1 MTSHNPQLVADLI
14 SIFQSSPGVYVS
26 ALRMRCKHL
35 ARQRGEELTDAEVK
49 TIAAEVGFELK
60 VKGVRVIGGTK

>member
-1 MTSHNPQLVADLI
+1 MTNHNSLVPQLI
-14 SIFQSSPGVYVS
+14 SIFQSSPGVYVT
-26 ALRMRCKHL
+26 AIRMRCKHL
-35 ARQRGEELTDAEVK
+35 ARQQGTELTDAEVK